1 MSVPAYNTVAWFQIG
16 TDAPEE
22 ARRFYGDMFGWKF
35 TSDPQSEGYDLVSYE
50 GAEHPSGGVA
60 QVPDASQNH
69 AVFFVLV
76 EDVDAAC
83 AQAEKAGG
91 SVAVP
96 SVTTPDGLRFAHLQD
111 PSGNRFAVFTPP
123 AS

>member
-1 MSVPAYNTVAWFQIG
+1 MGVPAYNTVAWFQVG

-35 TSDPQSEGYDLVSYE
+35 ASDSDSQGYDLVGYE
-50 GAEHPSGGVA
+50 GAEQPSGGLA
-60 QVPDASQNH
+60 RVPDASQNH

-83 AQAEKAGG
+83 AEAEKHGG
-91 SVAVP
+91 GVAVP
-96 SVTTPDGLRFAHLQD
+96 TVTTPDGLRFAHLQD
-111 PSGNRFAVFTPP
+111 PSGNRFGVFTPP

>member
-1 MSVPAYNTVAWFQIG
+1 MSIPAFNTVAWFQIG

-22 ARRFYGDMFGWKF
+22 ARRFYGDMFGWRF
-35 TSDPQSEGYDLVSYE
+35 TSDPQSDGYDLVSYE
-50 GAEHPSGGVA
+50 GAEEPAGGVA
-60 QVPDASQNH
+60 RVSDASQNH

-91 SVAVP
+91 GVAVP
-96 SVTTPDGLRFAHLQD
+96 TTTTADGLRFAHLQD

-123 AS
+123 AP

>member
-1 MSVPAYNTVAWFQIG
+1 MSVPAYNTVAWFQVG
-16 TDAPEE
+16 TDAPED
-22 ARRFYGDMFGWKF
+22 ARRFYGDMFGWTF
-35 TSDPQSEGYDLVSYE
+35 ASDPDSEGYDLISYA
-50 GAEHPSGGVA
+50 GAEGFAGGVA
-60 QVPDASQNH
+60 RMSDASENH

-83 AQAEKAGG
+83 KEAEKCGG

-96 SVTTPDGLRFAHLQD
+96 AVSTPDGLRFAHLAD

>member
-22 ARRFYGDMFGWKF
+22 ARRFYGDMFGWRF
-35 TSDPQSEGYDLVSYE
+35 TSDPQSDGYDLISYE

-60 QVPDASQNH
+60 RVPDASQNH

-83 AQAEKAGG
+83 AEAEKCGG
-91 SVAVP
+91 KVAVP
-96 SVTTPDGLRFAHLQD
+96 GTTTPDGLRFAHLQD